1 MALRQHMPGDI
12 FEKPEWLRRQSVAAP
27 RPAMQGVKS
36 SNRLESVTEF
46 DPQPGPCCLPNAT
59 PHCAIETLEERL
71 SSVLEVDRVSV
82 KG

>member
-36 SNRLESVTEF
+36 SNRLQSVTEF
-46 DPQPGPCCLPNAT
+46 DPQAVPCCLPNAT
-59 PHCAIETLEERL
+59 PRCASETLEERL
-71 SSVLEVDRVSV
+71 SPVLEVDRMSV
-82 KG
+82 KN